1 MENIPILH
9 QSWGAKTI
17 AMRFASRSTRAAG
30 IFLILCPVAVA
41 RLKSGTAPAA
51 TRIAPTEKNLEQLA
65 RGLKNQHA
73 SAAYAK
79 LSSFANRESSG
90 ILGMRAALALGYF
103 DYTKG
108 NYEQARKWLE
118 HAKGD
123 TLLRDYALYW
133 SAETELAVGHSADAL
148 RELQQL
154 RADFPNSAIT
164 DEILQSLGDAA
175 LASNHPADSV
185 AALDAY
191 LPTPGKPALLLL
203 RAEAHEQSGEPEK
216 AAADYQSI
224 YLRFPTSEQAREARE
239 KLNFL
244 HTSLGDRI
252 PPISLTQRIA
262 HAAALFNAKDWSDA
276 RDEYSQ
282 IMPEL
287 NGTDREGA
295 ELRVFESGVALGAG
309 PSEMS
314 VLKITD
320 PDADAERFY
329 SLAQFYRAQQMP
341 TEMET
346 AVEAAVS
353 RAPSSRW
360 AEGSLFVAGNYYW
373 VQLDRARAVQYYK
386 RLVQGFPTA
395 TDADAAHWR
404 IAWVAVLNRQSDAA
418 ELLGEHLLRFPGSP
432 FTADALYWLGRLAE
446 DAGNTGLG
454 RSYYGKLVDRYSQ
467 NYFQNLAAA
476 RLRAL
481 GPGPITDADVLAIIP
496 PPPPALTV
504 SDTIPPAAVE
514 RQARADAL
522 RSIAFDTSA
531 ELELRAA
538 YATTGEP
545 RLLLEAAQ
553 AAASAGHYGAAI
565 VTIRQIFPQLE
576 SRPFADVPR
585 EVWLVAYALP
595 FERSIH
601 RWSAKSGLDPM
612 LVAGLIRQ
620 ESSFDPDSRSGANA
634 LGLMQLLPK
643 TGRRMANQAK
653 IRYSQSR
660 LFDPDYNIR
669 LGTIY
674 LAGLL
679 RDFGSVEAALA
690 AYNGG
695 EDRVTFWKAGQSYRE
710 LAEFV
715 ECIPFTETR
724 EYVEIVTRN
733 RDIYQKLYNESK

>member
-1 MENIPILH
+1 
-9 QSWGAKTI
+9 
-17 AMRFASRSTRAAG
+17 
-30 IFLILCPVAVA
+30 
-41 RLKSGTAPAA
+41 
-51 TRIAPTEKNLEQLA
+51 
-65 RGLKNQHA
+65 
-73 SAAYAK
+73 
-79 LSSFANRESSG
+79 
-90 ILGMRAALALGYF
+90 MRAALALGYF

-118 HAKGD
+118 RAKGD

-133 SAETELAVGHSADAL
+133 SAETKLAVGHSADAL

-154 RADFPNSAIT
+154 RAAYPNSAIT

-185 AALDAY
+185 TALDAY
-191 LPTPGKPALLLL
+191 LLTPGKPALLLL
-203 RAEAHEQSGEPEK
+203 RAEAHEHSGEPEK

-224 YLRFPTSEQAREARE
+224 YVRFPTSEQAREARE
-239 KLNFL
+239 KLSFL
-244 HTSLGDRI
+244 RSSLGDRI
-252 PPISLTQRIA
+252 PPMPLPQRIA
-262 HAAALFNAKDWSDA
+262 HAAALFNAKNWRDA
-276 RDEYSQ
+276 RNEYSQ
-282 IMPEL
+282 IMPKL
-287 NGTDREGA
+287 SGADREGA
-295 ELRVFESGVALGAG
+295 ELRVLESDVALGAG

-314 VLKITD
+314 ALKITD
-320 PDADAERFY
+320 PDVDAERFY
-329 SLAQFYRAQQMP
+329 SLAQLYRAQQMP

-346 AVEAAVS
+346 AVEAGVS

-404 IAWVAVLNRQSDAA
+404 IALVAVLNRQSDAA
-418 ELLGEHLLRFPGSP
+418 ELLGEQLLRFPGSP

-446 DAGNTGLG
+446 DAGNAGLA

-467 NYFQNLAAA
+467 NYFQNLAAT

-481 GPGPITDADVLAIIP
+481 GPGTTTDADVLANVP
-496 PPPPALTV
+496 PPPPALTL
-504 SDTIPPAAVE
+504 SDTIPPAAAE

-538 YATTGEP
+538 FATTGEP

-553 AAASAGHYGAAI
+553 EAASAGHYGAAI

-576 SRPFADVPR
+576 SRPFTDLPR

-595 FERSIH
+595 FEASIR
-601 RWSAKSGLDPM
+601 RWSAKAGLDPM

-620 ESSFDPDSRSGANA
+620 ESAFDPDSRSGANA

-643 TGRRMANQAK
+643 TGRRMAKQVR

-695 EDRVTFWKAGQSYRE
+695 EDRVTFWEAGQSYRD

-715 ECIPFTETR
+715 DSIPFTETR

-733 RDIYQKLYNESK
+733 RDIYRKLYNESK

>member
-1 MENIPILH
+1 
-9 QSWGAKTI
+9 
-17 AMRFASRSTRAAG
+17 MRFAGRSARAAG
-30 IFLILCPVAVA
+30 IFLVLCPVSFA

-51 TRIAPTEKNLEQLA
+51 TRVAPTEKNLQQLA
-65 RGLKNQHA
+65 RALKNQNP
-73 SAAYAK
+73 SSAYAK
-79 LSSFANRESSG
+79 LSSIANQESSG
-90 ILGMRAALALGYF
+90 VFGMRAALALGYF

-118 HAKGD
+118 RAKGD

-133 SAETELAVGHSADAL
+133 SAETKLAVGHSADAL

-154 RADFPNSAIT
+154 RAAYPNSAIT

-185 AALDAY
+185 TALDAY
-191 LPTPGKPALLLL
+191 LLTPGKPALLLL
-203 RAEAHEQSGEPEK
+203 RAEAHEHSGEPEK

-224 YLRFPTSEQAREARE
+224 YVRFPTSEQAREARE
-239 KLNFL
+239 KLSFL
-244 HTSLGDRI
+244 RSSLGDRI
-252 PPISLTQRIA
+252 PPMPLPQRIA
-262 HAAALFNAKDWSDA
+262 HAAALFNAKNWRDA
-276 RDEYSQ
+276 RNEYSQ
-282 IMPEL
+282 IMPKL
-287 NGTDREGA
+287 SGADREGA
-295 ELRVFESGVALGAG
+295 ELRVLESDVALGAG

-314 VLKITD
+314 ALKITD
-320 PDADAERFY
+320 PDVDAERFY
-329 SLAQFYRAQQMP
+329 SLAQLYRAQQMP

-346 AVEAAVS
+346 AVEAGVS

-404 IAWVAVLNRQSDAA
+404 IALVAVLNRQSDAA
-418 ELLGEHLLRFPGSP
+418 ELLGEQLLRFPGSP

-446 DAGNTGLG
+446 DAGNAGLA

-467 NYFQNLAAA
+467 NYFQNLAAT

-481 GPGPITDADVLAIIP
+481 GPGTTTDADVLANVP
-496 PPPPALTV
+496 PPPPALTL
-504 SDTIPPAAVE
+504 SDTIPPAAAE

-538 YATTGEP
+538 FATTGEP

-553 AAASAGHYGAAI
+553 EAASAGHYGAAI

-576 SRPFADVPR
+576 SRPFTDLPR

-595 FERSIH
+595 FEASIR
-601 RWSAKSGLDPM
+601 RWSAKAGLDPM

-620 ESSFDPDSRSGANA
+620 ESAFDPDSRSGANA

-643 TGRRMANQAK
+643 TGRRMAKQVR

-695 EDRVTFWKAGQSYRE
+695 EDRVTFWEAGQSYRD

-715 ECIPFTETR
+715 DSIPFTETR

-733 RDIYQKLYNESK
+733 RDIYRKLYNESK